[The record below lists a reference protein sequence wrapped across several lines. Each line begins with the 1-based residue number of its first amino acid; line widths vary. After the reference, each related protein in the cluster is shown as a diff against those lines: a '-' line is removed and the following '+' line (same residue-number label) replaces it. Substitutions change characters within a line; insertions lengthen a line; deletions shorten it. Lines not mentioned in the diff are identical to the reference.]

1 MESNISGIKNDS
13 QIQIKNLNKN
23 KFYGGITH
31 DTKYN
36 RKGKPNNTNK

>member
-13 QIQIKNLNKN
+13 QIQIKKLN

-36 RKGKPNNTNK
+36 RNRK